1 MFLSLVNLF
10 FPKTCQACS
19 LILSD
24 NELQICV
31 SCRYELPL
39 TNYHYDNSE
48 AIKKIFYGRVEL
60 KGATAFVLFLQ
71 GWECA
76 KVVA

>member
-31 SCRYELPL
+31 SCRHELPL

-48 AIKKIFYGRVEL
+48 AIK
-60 KGATAFVLFLQ
+60 
-71 GWECA
+71 
-76 KVVA
+76 